1 MPGQIGG
8 AAVERQLVEFD
19 VAGVQHGAGAGVHRD
34 GQAAG
39 NRVVDREVLALEHAV
54 LAPLT
59 LRNLD
64 EHRFDA
70 VLAAF
75 LGHQRQRELRSDE
88 RDVGA
93 QLEQERD
100 GADVVLVRVG
110 EHQRL
115 DVVEPI
121 LDVAQVGQ
129 DQVDAGFVVSGE
141 EHAAVDDQQPAQ
153 VLENGHVA
161 ADFADAPEGRHPQS
175 AGRQRAG
182 GREFRIHDRSTA
194 AARMSSA
201 SASICSGVAGICGS
215 RGSPTSRPCSRRPA
229 LARVTPP
236 RRD

>member
-1 MPGQIGG
+1 MSPVCSTVPGTG
-8 AAVERQLVEFD
+8 E
-19 VAGVQHGAGAGVHRD
+19 HRD

-39 NRVVDREVLALEHAV
+39 NGVVDREVLALEHAMR
-54 LAPLT
+54 APLT
-59 LRNLD
+59 LGDLD
-64 EHRFDA
+64 EHRLDA
-70 VLAAF
+70 VLAA
-75 LGHQRQRELRSDE
+75 LLRHQRQRELRADE

-115 DVVEPI
+115 DVVEAI

-129 DQVDAGFVVSGE
+129 DQVDTGFVVSGE
-141 EHAAVDDQQPAQ
+141 KHAAVDDQQPTQ
-153 VLENGHVA
+153 VLENGHIA
-161 ADFADAPEGRHPQS
+161 ADFADSAQRGHPQS
-175 AGRQRAG
+175 ADRERAG
-182 GREFRIHDRSTA
+182 RVEFRIHERSTA

-215 RGSPTSRPCSRRPA
+215 RGSPTSKPCNRRPA
-229 LARVTPP
+229 LAIVTPP